1 MSKNQSNCD
10 KKQNKP
16 FEIPR
21 PEFPKRAVVTGGMPY
36 GNKELHF
43 GHVGGMLV
51 FADTYARFLRDRI
64 GKDNVIFVSGTDCYG
79 SPIAE
84 GWRQKVENGEF
95 EGSLEDFVRRN
106 HEKQK
111 DTLAAYAISP
121 NLFAASGLDRS
132 KEIHAEFTKEFLQ
145 ALHDKGQLKKISTM
159 QFFDEKA
166 GVFLNGRQVKGKCP
180 VEGCTSEKGYADEC
194 DLGHQYMP
202 ENLINPVSTLTGETP
217 TMKPVTNWYFKLRDY
232 EELLKEWIEKLQKR
246 KDVRPVVCKTISEFL
261 KPPVIY
267 VKREFEEKYLTLKD
281 TMPEHNYLEEK
292 KKPSFTI
299 EFTTLSDCDEACRI
313 LSENGIRYRTGKTLV
328 PFRLTGNIEWGVP
341 APEFDEDSKG
351 LTVWVWPESLW
362 APISFTQTYL
372 EQCGCDKADW
382 KKYWCSKEST
392 VYQFIGQDNI
402 YFYGIAEP
410 AMWIAQQESA
420 EKSAEPAD
428 GELQLPIIVANHHIL
443 FLDKKASSSGAVK
456 PPMADELLDHYTPEQ
471 LRMHWL
477 GLGLGQRSVS
487 FMPKP
492 YNPDAKPEDADPVV
506 KDGLLLSNVYNRMIR
521 TAFYTTQKELDGIL
535 PELAPEENVLA
546 DAKKAVLEYE
556 RHMSK
561 FAFHQCTYVLDSYIR
576 NSSKY
581 MARALKPGEQSK
593 EELAQALANL
603 FYMIR
608 ITGILLHPMA
618 PIGTE
623 KLREYLQVDE
633 RIWSWDTVFEPIS
646 YFTESNHKLK
656 FLPPRTD
663 FFTRHE
669 SQFAAGDAE

>member
-1 MSKNQSNCD
+1 MSEN
-10 KKQNKP
+10 KKD
-16 FEIPR
+16 FVIPR
-21 PEFPKRAVVTGGMPY
+21 PEFPKRAIVTGGMPY

-43 GHVGGMLV
+43 GHVGGMFV

-64 GKDNVIFVSGTDCYG
+64 GKENVIFVGGTDCYG

-84 GWRQKVENGEF
+84 GWRVKVNNGEF
-95 EGSLEDFVRRN
+95 SGTLEDFVQKN
-106 HEKQK
+106 HDKQK
-111 DTLAAYAISP
+111 ETLDAYGISP
-121 NLFAASGLDRS
+121 DLFGASGLGRS
-132 KEIHAEFTKEFLQ
+132 KEIHAEVTDWFISSLYK
-145 ALHDKGQLKKISTM
+145 KGQLDKITTM

-166 GVFLNGRQVKGKCP
+166 GVFLNGRQVIGKCP

-202 ENLINPVSTLTGETP
+202 ENLINPVSTLTGEKP
-217 TMKPVTNWYFKLRDY
+217 SMRPVTNWYFRLRDY
-232 EELLKEWIEKLQKR
+232 EKLLQEWVEDMK
-246 KDVRPVVCKTISEFL
+246 KDKSIRPVVWKTISEFL

-267 VKREFEEKYLTLKD
+267 VKREFEEKYNEIRP
-281 TMPEHNYLEEK
+281 TMPEHTYIEEK

-299 EFTTLSDCDEACRI
+299 EFKKLSDCDEACKI
-313 LSENGIRYRTGKTLV
+313 LTDNGIRYRTGKTLV

-341 APEFDEDSKG
+341 APVMDGAEG

-372 EQCGCDKADW
+372 EKSGRNRDEW
-382 KKYWCSKEST
+382 KNYWCSKDSK

-410 AMWIAQQESA
+410 AMWIAQQEN
-420 EKSAEPAD
+420 EVKSADIPD
-428 GELQLPIIVANHHIL
+428 GELQMPVIVANHHIL
-443 FLDKKASSSGAVK
+443 FLDKKASSSGDVK
-456 PPMADELLDHYTPEQ
+456 PPMADDLLNHYTPEQ

-492 YNPDAKPEDADPVV
+492 YNPLAKPEDSDPVV
-506 KDGLLLSNVYNRMIR
+506 KDGLLLSNVFNRMIR
-521 TAFYTTQKELDGIL
+521 TAFYTTQKELDGIM
-535 PELAPEENVLA
+535 PSVAPEEKFVKEA
-546 DAKKAVLEYE
+546 EKAVLEFE

-576 NSSKY
+576 NGSKY
-581 MARALKPGEQSK
+581 MSK
-593 EELAQALANL
+593 NVTADADDKEKLSQALANL

-608 ITGILLHPMA
+608 IAGVLLHPLA
-618 PIGTE
+618 PFGTE
-623 KLREYLQVDE
+623 KLREYLQVDDK
-633 RIWSWDTVFEPIS
+633 IWSWETILQPLT
-646 YFTESNHKLK
+646 YFTGENHKLK

-669 SQFAAGDAE
+669 SQFEN

>member
-1 MSKNQSNCD
+1 MSDKN
-10 KKQNKP
+10 NKN

-21 PEFPKRAVVTGGMPY
+21 PQFPKRAVVTGGMPY

-64 GKDNVIFVSGTDCYG
+64 GKENVIFVSGTDCYG

-84 GWRQKVENGEF
+84 GWRVKVEKGEF
-95 EGSLEDFVRRN
+95 QGSLEDFVRSN

-111 DTLAAYAISP
+111 NTLGSYGISP

-132 KEIHAEFTKEFLQ
+132 KEIHAEVTDWFISSLYK
-145 ALHDKGQLKKISTM
+145 KGQLNKISTM

-166 GVFLNGRQVKGKCP
+166 GVFLNGRQVVGKCP

-202 ENLINPVSTLTGETP
+202 ENLLNPVSTLTGETP
-217 TMKPVTNWYFKLRDY
+217 SMKPVTNWYFKLRDY
-232 EELLKEWIEKLQKR
+232 EKLLQDWIEELRKR
-246 KDVRPVVCKTISEFL
+246 KDIRPVVWKTISEFL

-267 VKREFEEKYLTLKD
+267 VKREFEEKYSELRSS
-281 TMPEHNYLEEK
+281 MPQHNYIEEP

-299 EFTTLSDCDEACRI
+299 EFSTLSDCDEACRI
-313 LSENGIRYRTGKTLV
+313 LADNGIRYRTGKTLV

-341 APEFDEDSKG
+341 APVLEGEDP

-372 EQCGCDKADW
+372 EQTGADRDDW
-382 KKYWCSKEST
+382 KKYWCSKDST

-410 AMWIAQQESA
+410 AMWIAQQENA
-420 EKSAEPAD
+420 EKTASPD
-428 GELQLPIIVANHHIL
+428 NGELQMPVIVANHHIL

-456 PPMADELLDHYTPEQ
+456 PPMADDLLNHYTPEQ

-492 YNPDAKPEDADPVV
+492 YNPDTKPDDTDPVV

-521 TAFYTTQKELDGIL
+521 TAFYTTQKEFDGIL
-535 PELAPEENVLA
+535 PDKLPEEKFVA
-546 DAKKAVLEYE
+546 DAKKAMLEYE

-576 NSSKY
+576 NGSKY
-581 MARALKPGEQSK
+581 MAKAISAENPDKEQ
-593 EELAQALANL
+593 LAQALANL

-608 ITGILLHPMA
+608 ITAVLLHPMA
-618 PIGTE
+618 PFGTE

-633 RIWSWDTVFEPIS
+633 RIWSWDTLLEPLTFFVGNS
-646 YFTESNHKLK
+646 HKLK

-669 SQFAAGDAE
+669 SQFESKDE

>member
-1 MSKNQSNCD
+1 MADKN
-10 KKQNKP
+10 NKN

-21 PEFPKRAVVTGGMPY
+21 PVFPKRAVITGGMPY

-43 GHVGGMLV
+43 GHVGGMFV
-51 FADTYARFLRDRI
+51 FADTFARFMRDRI
-64 GKDNVIFVSGTDCYG
+64 GRENVVFVGGTDCYG

-84 GWRQKVENGEF
+84 GWRVKVKNGEF
-95 EGSLEDFVRRN
+95 EGTLEQFVQRN
-106 HEKQK
+106 HDKQQA
-111 DTLAAYAISP
+111 TLDAYGISP
-121 NLFAASGLDRS
+121 NIFAASGLGRS
-132 KEIHAEFTKEFLQ
+132 KEIHAEVTDWFISS
-145 ALHDKGQLKKISTM
+145 LHKKGQLNQISTM

-166 GVFLNGRQVKGKCP
+166 GMFLNGRQVIGKCP

-202 ENLINPVSTLTGETP
+202 ENLINPISTLTGEAP

-232 EELLKEWIEKLQKR
+232 EQLMKDWVEEIKKR
-246 KDVRPVVCKTISEFL
+246 KDVRPVVWKTIDEFL
-261 KPPVIY
+261 KKPVIY
-267 VKREFEEKYLTLKD
+267 VKREFEEKYLAVKD
-281 TMPEHNYLEEK
+281 EMPAHNYLEEP

-299 EFTTLSDCDEACRI
+299 EFDKLSDCDDACRV
-313 LSENGIRYRTGKTLV
+313 LTKNGIRYRTGKTLV

-341 APEFDEDSKG
+341 APVMDGVDG

-372 EQCGCDKADW
+372 EQEGRSRDEW
-382 KKYWCSKEST
+382 KQYWCSKESG

-410 AMWIAQQESA
+410 AMWMAQQESA
-420 EKSAEPAD
+420 DKTASPEE
-428 GELQLPIIVANHHIL
+428 GELQLPTIIANHHIL

-456 PPMADELLDHYTPEQ
+456 PPMADDLLDHYTPEQ

-521 TAFYTTQKELDGIL
+521 TAFYTTQNELDGIM
-535 PELAPEENVLA
+535 PDNAPEEKFLA
-546 DAKKAVLEYE
+546 EAKKAVLEYE

-576 NSSKY
+576 NGSKY
-581 MARALKPGEQSK
+581 MAKALNGEYEDKEQLKQS
-593 EELAQALANL
+593 LANL

-608 ITGILLHPMA
+608 IAGVLLHPMA
-618 PIGTE
+618 PFGTE
-623 KLREYLQVDE
+623 KLREYLDVDE
-633 RIWSWDTVFEPIS
+633 RIWSWDTILEPLTF
-646 YFTESNHKLK
+646 FTGENHKLK

-669 SQFAAGDAE
+669 SQFAQAE

>member
-1 MSKNQSNCD
+1 MSKKDN
-10 KKQNKP
+10 KQQRN

-21 PEFPKRAVVTGGMPY
+21 PVFPKRAVVTGGMPY

-64 GKDNVIFVSGTDCYG
+64 GKENVIFVSGTDCYG

-84 GWRQKVENGEF
+84 GWRKKVADGEF
-95 EGSLEDFVRRN
+95 EGTLEEFVQSN
-106 HEKQK
+106 HDKQK
-111 DTLAAYAISP
+111 NTLKSYGISP
-121 NLFAASGLDRS
+121 NLFGASGLGRS
-132 KEIHAEFTKEFLQ
+132 KEIHAELTLEVIN
-145 ALHDKGQLKKISTM
+145 ALYKKGQLNKITTM

-166 GVFLNGRQVKGKCP
+166 GVFLNGRQVVGKCP

-202 ENLINPVSTLTGETP
+202 ENLLNPVSTLTGETP

-232 EELLKEWIEKLQKR
+232 EQLLKEWIETLQKR

-261 KPPVIY
+261 KPPVIHI
-267 VKREFEEKYLTLKD
+267 KREFEEKYLALKD
-281 TMPEHNYLEEK
+281 TMPAHEYLEEK

-299 EFTTLSDCDEACRI
+299 EFKVLSDCDEACRI
-313 LSENGIRYRTGKTLV
+313 LTENGIRYRTGKTLV

-341 APEFDEDSKG
+341 APELEDSKG

-372 EQCGCDKADW
+372 EQEGRNRDEW
-382 KKYWCSKEST
+382 KDYWCSKDAT

-410 AMWIAQQESA
+410 AIWMALQEA
-420 EKSAEPAD
+420 ENKTAAPDD
-428 GELQLPIIVANHHIL
+428 GELQMPIIVANHHIL
-443 FLDKKASSSGAVK
+443 FLDKKASSSGQVK
-456 PPMADELLDHYTPEQ
+456 PPMADDLLDHYTPEQ

-492 YNPDAKPEDADPVV
+492 YNPDAKPDDADPVV
-506 KDGLLLSNVYNRMIR
+506 KDGLLLSNVYNRIIR
-521 TAFYTTQKELDGIL
+521 TAFYTTQNNLDGIM
-535 PELAPEENVLA
+535 PDMAPEENFLA

-556 RHMSK
+556 RHMAK

-576 NSSKY
+576 NASKY
-581 MARALKPGEQSK
+581 MAKTLKPDTQTK
-593 EELAQALANL
+593 EELSQTLANL

-608 ITGILLHPMA
+608 ITASLLHPMA
-618 PIGTE
+618 PFGTE
-623 KLREYLQVDE
+623 KVREYLQVDE
-633 RIWSWDTVFEPIS
+633 RIWSWDTILEPLTF
-646 YFTESNHKLK
+646 FTEKNHALK

-669 SQFAAGDAE
+669 SQFAAETDE